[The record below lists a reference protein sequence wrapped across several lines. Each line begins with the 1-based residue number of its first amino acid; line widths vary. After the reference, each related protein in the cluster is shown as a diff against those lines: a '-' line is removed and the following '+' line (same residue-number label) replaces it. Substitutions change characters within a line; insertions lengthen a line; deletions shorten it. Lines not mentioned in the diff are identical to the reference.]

1 MNATLLDP
9 PATIVDSDHG
19 SELASLVRELRQ
31 EVADLRREVVD
42 LRQQV
47 GYWRTMHAR
56 AVEKGEKL
64 QREIDLLRGEN
75 RQLKDRLYG
84 TKSEKHDGSERSFV
98 LDDLEAAEKKPKRRR
113 GQQPQTPGPRRRDY
127 SHLPVV
133 EEPVALSPEQCV
145 CPQCGKPFAAMSDSE
160 DSEVVEI
167 EVRPYRRRIR
177 RRRYR
182 STCKCA
188 GVPRTLVA
196 PLPPRLIPKAAYGIS
211 LWVHLLLE
219 KFAAHHALGNVL
231 DQLGRYDLALPP
243 GTVTEG
249 FRRLTPLLEPIYQ
262 AFLQRNALSVYN
274 QADET
279 RWLVF
284 VNWDGKTGHR
294 WWLWAYLGEDS
305 VVFRIAPSR
314 GHEVPEGHYPLDA
327 KGFLVVDRYSAYK
340 AMVQVKLGN
349 LLLVFCWAHVR
360 RDFLAVGKGWPEL
373 TPWAIA
379 WLRRI
384 RELYHLNRQRLQR
397 DPVTREF
404 QLATTTLRE
413 AATAMHTQAVAEL
426 ADEKLRSPCRKTLE
440 SLLEHWPGLTRF
452 VTDPKLPMDNNAS
465 ERAIRGPAMGRK
477 NYYGSGSLWSVCLTA
492 AMFSMLATLRR
503 WDLNPRR
510 WLTWYLESCAAAGGK
525 PPADIETFLPWNL
538 SDQRRH
544 GLANRPISASR
555 PDTS

>member
-1 MNATLLDP
+1 MNATLWEFP
-9 PATIVDSDHG
+9 STVFAPDHG
-19 SELASLVRELRQ
+19 AELSVLVHELRQ
-31 EVADLRREVVD
+31 EVAGLRREVFD

-64 QREIDLLRGEN
+64 QREIDRLRGEN

-84 TKSEKHDGSERSFV
+84 TKSEKHDGGERSFA
-98 LDDLEAAEKKPKRRR
+98 LDDLQAAEEKPKRRR
-113 GQQPQTPGPRRRDY
+113 GQQPQAPGPRRRDY
-127 SHLPVV
+127 SYLPVV
-133 EEPVALSPEQCV
+133 EEPVALPPEQCV
-145 CPQCGKPFAAMSDSE
+145 CPQCGKPLAAMSDSE

-196 PLPPRLIPKAAYGIS
+196 PLPPKLIPKAGYGIS

-231 DQLGRYDLALPP
+231 AQLGRYDLALSP
-243 GTVTEG
+243 GTATEG

-262 AFLQRNALSVYN
+262 AFLQRNAQSAYN

-314 GHEVPEGHYPLDA
+314 GHEVPEGHYPLNA

-360 RDFLAVGKGWPEL
+360 RDFLAVGKGWPDL
-373 TPWAIA
+373 APWAVA
-379 WLRRI
+379 WLQRI
-384 RELYHLNRQRLQR
+384 RELYHLHRQRLRHDPAAADFQR
-397 DPVTREF
+397 
-404 QLATTTLRE
+404 ATATLRE
-413 AATAMHTQAVAEL
+413 AAAAMHAQAVSEL

-452 VTDPKLPMDNNAS
+452 VTNAKLPMDNNAS
-465 ERAIRGPAMGRK
+465 ERAVRGPAMGRK

-492 AMFSMLATLRR
+492 AMFSIVATLNR
-503 WDLNPRR
+503 WDLNPQR
-510 WLTWYLESCAAAGGK
+510 WLTWYLESCAVAGGK

-538 SDQRRH
+538 PDQRRQE
-544 GLANRPISASR
+544 LANRPGSAS
-555 PDTS
+555 PPNTS

>member
-1 MNATLLDP
+1 
-9 PATIVDSDHG
+9 
-19 SELASLVRELRQ
+19 
-31 EVADLRREVVD
+31 
-42 LRQQV
+42 
-47 GYWRTMHAR
+47 MHAR

-84 TKSEKHDGSERSFV
+84 TKSEKRGGSEHSFT

-113 GQQPQTPGPRRRDY
+113 GQQPQVPGPRRRDY

-133 EEPVALSPEQCV
+133 EEPVVLPPEQCV
-145 CPQCGKPFAAMSDSE
+145 CPQCGKPFSVMSDSE

-167 EVRPYRRRIR
+167 EVRPYRRRVC

-182 STCKCA
+182 STCDCP
-188 GVPRTLVA
+188 GVPRTLMA
-196 PLPPRLIPKAAYGIS
+196 PLPPKLIPKAGYGIS
-211 LWVHLLLE
+211 LWAHLLLE
-219 KFAAHHALGNVL
+219 KFAAHHALDNVL

-249 FRRLTPLLEPIYQ
+249 FRRVTPLLPPIYE
-262 AFLQRNALSVYN
+262 AFLRRNAQSAYN

-284 VNWDGKTGHR
+284 VNWEGKTGHR
-294 WWLWAYLGEDS
+294 WWLWVYLGEDT

-314 GHEVPEGHYPLDA
+314 GHEVPEGHYSLDA

-349 LLLVFCWAHVR
+349 LVLVFCWAHVR

-384 RELYHLNRQRLQR
+384 RELYHLNRQRLR
-397 DPVTREF
+397 HDPTTADF
-404 QLATTTLRE
+404 QSATTTLRE
-413 AATAMHTQAVAEL
+413 AATAMHTQAVVEL
-426 ADEKLRSPCRKTLE
+426 ADEKLRVPCRKTLE

-492 AMFSMLATLRR
+492 AMFSIMATLKR

-525 PPADIETFLPWNL
+525 PPTDIETFLPWNL
-538 SDQRRH
+538 SDQRRQE
-544 GLANRPISASR
+544 LANHPSSVSR